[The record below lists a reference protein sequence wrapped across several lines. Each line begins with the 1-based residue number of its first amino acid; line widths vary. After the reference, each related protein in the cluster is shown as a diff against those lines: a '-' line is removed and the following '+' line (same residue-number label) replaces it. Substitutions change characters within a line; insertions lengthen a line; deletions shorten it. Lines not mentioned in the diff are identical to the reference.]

1 MSEKKKH
8 TEQDF
13 TKEISNFFDKVDAP
27 YEKSKEEVWELM
39 AEQLEKQPAPP
50 KTVWLNTRAIAA
62 IAATLLVLLGLF
74 SVMRF
79 YTQTI
84 TVPKGHHL
92 VAQLPDGSTVDLN
105 ADTKLS
111 YHPYWWRFARTVN
124 FEGEGFFKVKKG
136 KKFQVISNAGKTVV
150 LGTSFNIYNRG
161 KAYKVTCITGKV
173 KVISNTSEEVIL
185 SPDYHAE
192 VNEEGNIRV
201 YRQYASQQITSW
213 INNMFTF
220 TSAPLADVLSEIERQ
235 YNVRILFQAKE
246 DYFYTGFFS
255 RDKQVE
261 EVLDLLAKTFG
272 FTFVK
277 RSDNEYEIIQT
288 TQE

>member
-1 MSEKKKH
+1 
-8 TEQDF
+8 
-13 TKEISNFFDKVDAP
+13 
-27 YEKSKEEVWELM
+27 
-39 AEQLEKQPAPP
+39 
-50 KTVWLNTRAIAA
+50 
-62 IAATLLVLLGLF
+62 
-74 SVMRF
+74 MRF

-136 KKFQVISNAGKTVV
+136 KK
-150 LGTSFNIYNRG
+150 L
-161 KAYKVTCITGKV
+161 
-173 KVISNTSEEVIL
+173 
-185 SPDYHAE
+185 
-192 VNEEGNIRV
+192 
-201 YRQYASQQITSW
+201 
-213 INNMFTF
+213 
-220 TSAPLADVLSEIERQ
+220 IERQ